1 MYALCLALEQR
12 TQILVVLGFG
22 RVKMPRIRQDQ
33 KRRHAVVAIV
43 SRAGDVPPATIR
55 ITYQMVGPSH
65 VFESPDLEGLYV
77 GDVSLAEAFAL
88 VIPGVKALTR
98 AIWKSDVDYK
108 LDVTLDEFKRRITGE
123 GVEDSELLTSTQLL
137 AEIKMAA

>member
-1 MYALCLALEQR
+1 M
-12 TQILVVLGFG
+12 
-22 RVKMPRIRQDQ
+22 
-33 KRRHAVVAIV
+33 VAIV

-55 ITYQMVGPSH
+55 ITYQKVGPSH

-98 AIWKSDVDYK
+98 AIWRSDVDYK
-108 LDVTLDEFKRRITGE
+108 LDVTLAEFKRRIAGE

-137 AEIKMAA
+137 AEVKIAA